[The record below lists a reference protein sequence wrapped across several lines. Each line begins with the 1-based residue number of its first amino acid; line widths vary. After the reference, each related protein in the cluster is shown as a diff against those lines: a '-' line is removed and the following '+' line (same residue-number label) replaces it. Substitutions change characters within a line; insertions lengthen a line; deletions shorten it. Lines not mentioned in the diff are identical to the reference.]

1 MPATMDRPRNS
12 IGTIMDVLSDGR
24 KNIAF
29 CQERLQ
35 KLLIENV
42 KMGGKQSWEWKG
54 WFGDIFDVSG

>member
-1 MPATMDRPRNS
+1 
-12 IGTIMDVLSDGR
+12 MDVLSDGR

-29 CQERLQ
+29 CQGRLQ

-54 WFGDIFDVSG
+54 LFGDIFDVSD